1 MAKMKIDKKDRPQVK
16 AECLRLMVTLEIN
29 PAKMYLISSFIDTYL
44 SLSQQEELIF
54 QSQQRDL
61 PLRPSATR
69 ASSLN

>member
-1 MAKMKIDKKDRPQVK
+1 MAKMKINEKDRPQVK
-16 AECLRLMVTLEIN
+16 AECLRLMVTLKLD
-29 PAKMYLISSFIDTYL
+29 PARMYLISGFIDTYL
-44 SLSQQEELIF
+44 DLSQQEELIF